1 MMQTAKELTREEL
14 YDEILEYLESNN
26 ICTLA
31 FAHNNVP
38 RAVPV
43 EYRNE
48 GANLFVVSEGLS
60 YDAYEAG
67 NKQKVVEWKKMFI
80 TRNPRV
86 SVGLISPYFGYE
98 STRGLRMWG
107 TAQVFHKGD
116 PEWDK
121 GIKLLKVERNLP
133 DFGQTEVPAFLIITK
148 IVPEMMQ
155 YFNTVKGIKRALWTA
170 PGVNPDDWNCPW
182 ESVEAFC

>member
-1 MMQTAKELTREEL
+1 MTHAAKELGREEL

-38 RAVPV
+38 RAAPV

-48 GANLFVVSEGLS
+48 GANLYVVSEGLS
-60 YDAYEAG
+60 YDAYEAS

-133 DFGQTEVPAFLIITK
+133 DFGQTEVPDFLIITK

-170 PGVNPDDWNCPW
+170 PGVNSDDWNCPW
-182 ESVEAFC
+182 ESGQTPC